1 MTMEWSVL
9 SKIMPPTS
17 KEDLSKGHWKPFL
30 KSSFFFF
37 FLSFPLF
44 EGGWVTLR
52 EQWLAHIYSRS
63 ALHPAL
69 LQKKKDWGDH
79 KAPGNPIFP
88 CLAVVV
94 FPALVPRCK
103 KTTSFTAVHLVLL
116 CYFTL
121 HVKCI
126 KIKSLLITSLPMGL
140 KDSVPW
146 YLYCRK
152 DLQQDIYSK
161 SICRRIL

>member
-1 MTMEWSVL
+1 MTMEWPFL

-69 LQKKKDWGDH
+69 LQKKGLGRSQGPRKSYFSMPCSCCFSSPCAQMQED
-79 KAPGNPIFP
+79 NIFHCCSP
-88 CLAVVV
+88 CA
-94 FPALVPRCK
+94 A
-103 KTTSFTAVHLVLL
+103 VLL
-116 CYFTL
+116 HTACEV
-121 HVKCI
+121 H
-126 KIKSLLITSLPMGL
+126 
-140 KDSVPW
+140 
-146 YLYCRK
+146 
-152 DLQQDIYSK
+152 
-161 SICRRIL
+161 

>member
-37 FLSFPLF
+37 FCLF
-44 EGGWVTLR
+44 HCLR
-52 EQWLAHIYSRS
+52 EVGLPSGNNGWHTYTAGVLFTLPYS
-63 ALHPAL
+63 
-69 LQKKKDWGDH
+69 KKKDWGDH